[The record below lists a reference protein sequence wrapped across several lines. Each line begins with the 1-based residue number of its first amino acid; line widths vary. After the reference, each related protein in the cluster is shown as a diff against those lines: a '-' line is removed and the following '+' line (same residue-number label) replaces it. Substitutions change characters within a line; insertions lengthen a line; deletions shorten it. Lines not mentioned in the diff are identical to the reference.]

1 MRKIMV
7 TGFLGSDAQKQISK
21 QNREY
26 VTFNIAN
33 REYND
38 PKGADGLTE
47 TTWIRVTSF
56 NPQLNTFASNLKKG
70 SNVTV
75 IGNVNVGTYQNKM
88 GGVSVDIDV
97 IADSIA
103 YTSGDNPN
111 KNNNTNS
118 GNSYGG
124 GTTPNQYSMPQA
136 SMPKATSA
144 PTATMSV
151 PTSSAQPTA
160 SAADDDDL
168 PF

>member
-75 IGNVNVGTYQNKM
+75 IGNVTVGTYQNKM

-111 KNNNTNS
+111 KNNTNS
-118 GNSYGG
+118 SNSYGG
-124 GTTPNQYSMPQA
+124 GATPNQYSMPQA

-144 PTATMSV
+144 PTATISAS
-151 PTSSAQPTA
+151 TTSAQPNA
-160 SAADDDDL
+160 SADDDDL

>member
-7 TGFLGSDAQKQISK
+7 TGFVGADAQKQISK

-26 VTFNIAN
+26 VTFRIAN
-33 REYND
+33 REFND

-75 IGNVNVGTYQNKM
+75 IGNLNVSTYSNKT
-88 GGVSVDIDV
+88 GEVSIDIDV

-103 YTSGDNPN
+103 YTSGESTN
-111 KNNNTNS
+111 KSNGGNNS
-118 GNSYGG
+118 GSAS
-124 GTTPNQYSMPQA
+124 PNQYSMPQA
-136 SMPKATSA
+136 TTVTNAVNVQTA
-144 PTATMSV
+144 PVA
-151 PTSSAQPTA
+151 SSNNNE
-160 SAADDDDL
+160 DNL